1 MKLAEALIERA
12 DLQRRLEQLK
22 QRLRQNAQYQEG
34 EQPAED
40 PNSLLNEYHQIT
52 QLLEQMV
59 IRINM
64 ANHRIG
70 LENGLLMVS
79 ALAQRDRLKNEHAM
93 LVELANAATPTF
105 DRYSRSEI
113 KMLSAIDVK
122 ELRKR
127 IDHIAKQH
135 RELDTQ
141 IQQANWL
148 NDL

>member
-34 EQPAED
+34 EQPTED

-52 QLLEQMV
+52 LLLEQMV
-59 IRINM
+59 IKINM
-64 ANHRIG
+64 ANHRIY

>member
-59 IRINM
+59 IKINM

-113 KMLSAIDVK
+113 KMLSAIDFK
-122 ELRKR
+122 ELRKH